1 MKHELRV
8 NNIVNH
14 RTKPMYELLALLTA
28 EFVCSIADERCNK
41 PIAGTGAWPCTS
53 ISCSGLSNASVVRSI
68 GCSYSKLG
76 IWSAVLAGGRTLTRM
91 KYCDNSSQLFELANS
106 ERVHD
111 DLPEPPQLCQSSRTS
126 AYPDPGF
133 VTRRR

>member
-14 RTKPMYELLALLTA
+14 RTTPMYELRALLTA
-28 EFVCSIADERCNK
+28 ELVCSSADERCSK

-53 ISCSGLSNASVVRSI
+53 ISCSGLSNASVVKSI

-76 IWSAVLAGGRTLTRM
+76 IWSAVLAGGRTLTRIR
-91 KYCDNSSQLFELANS
+91 YCGISSQLASS

-111 DLPEPPQLCQSSRTS
+111 GLPEPPQLCQSSRTS
-126 AYPDPGF
+126 AFPDPSF
-133 VTRRR
+133 VVQRR